1 MYTTVV
7 YLRVYIA
14 INWTGAPYTQMVPNI
29 SHKNNTA
36 LLTSSHL
43 YPHTRPCCISNILQF
58 SVFIIL
64 FDIRHLC
71 HFSHIKAHH
80 GLAAGQ
86 MGQSKSR
93 PFPPFR
99 LPSCFRL
106 RIGHEEVAEHKEE
119 SDCWVIIGDLVLDLS
134 KYVAKHPGG
143 KQSILNLAGGDATE
157 IFDLVHHR
165 SILKKHGLQEGT
177 IALKG
182 VVSG

>member
-1 MYTTVV
+1 MSY
-7 YLRVYIA
+7 YIH
-14 INWTGAPYTQMVPNI
+14 TRTHTPYVNNGSLLAFVHCHHQFDRCSIHFKRVPNR
-29 SHKNNTA
+29 SHSNTT
-36 LLTSSHL
+36 LPGWPLVTSCHL
-43 YPHTRPCCISNILQF
+43 YPHTSAPLPFQPHQSPRA
-58 SVFIIL
+58 
-64 FDIRHLC
+64 R
-71 HFSHIKAHH
+71 

-106 RIGHEEVAEHKEE
+106 RIGHEEVAEHKEG

-143 KQSILNLAGGDATE
+143 KQSILKLAGGDATE

-177 IALKG
+177 ITLKG